1 MRRLC
6 YLLVALGLLAAISV
20 PTASAGGGPRKDRD
34 THVQL
39 LAINDF
45 HGNLQANTPGTITYC
60 CELDTNPAVNQ
71 QVAVRRAAG
80 GIEYLGTL
88 VKQLRDRN
96 SNTITV
102 GAGDLIG
109 ASPLIS
115 GLFHDEPAIE
125 AMNALGLQVT
135 GVGNHEFD
143 EGLKELYRM
152 QFGGCVPS
160 DPTTCAAG
168 FFRGAFFRYLA
179 ANVFFEGTHHTI
191 FPAFK
196 IVRVDDAKIAFIGL
210 TLEGTPL
217 VVTPT
222 AVEGLEFRPEV
233 ETVNALVDRL
243 REHEG
248 VRTFVVLLHQGGQQN
263 APFANAGKYPGFA
276 AGFAD
281 VNGCENL
288 NGDIAPIVTALDPR
302 VDVVISAHTHQPY
315 VCPNYAGTHI
325 LLTSASSFGRLVT
338 GIDLTIDHRTKDATV
353 DAAANYVVKQ
363 TAGSFDSSAGSTNP
377 LGAPVAKDPV
387 ESKLLAKWNALSA
400 PLANRVIGH
409 ITADLLSARDPGG
422 VNFAG
427 EQPIG
432 DSIADAQLAA
442 TAPTDFGAAV
452 IAFMNPGGIRG
463 SLKYAPGT
471 GETRLPGE
479 VTYGNAFTVQ
489 PFANV
494 MQVKTMTGL
503 QITRLLEQQW
513 SGTNAGTNMKILQVS
528 DGFTYSYDLT
538 AATVE
543 KVVPGS
549 VKLNGTVLDPLAPY
563 RVAMNNFLGAGG
575 DGFSVFTEGT
585 DTLGGEVDLDAFV
598 QYLQA
603 HDPVPTPP
611 LNRITRVG

>member
-1 MRRLC
+1 M
-6 YLLVALGLLAAISV
+6 
-20 PTASAGGGPRKDRD
+20 
-34 THVQL
+34 

-60 CELDTNPAVNQ
+60 CEFDANPAVNK
-71 QVAVRRAAG
+71 QVAVRRNAG

-88 VKQLRDRN
+88 VKQLREHN

-115 GLFHDEPAIE
+115 GLFHDEPSIE

-143 EGLKELYRM
+143 EGLTELYRM
-152 QFGGCVPS
+152 QYGGCVAS

-168 FFRGAFFRYLA
+168 PFGGALFPYLA
-179 ANVFFEGTHHTI
+179 ANVFFAGTHDTI
-191 FPAFK
+191 FPPYK
-196 IVRVDDAKIAFIGL
+196 IVKVDNAKIAFIGL

-217 VVTPT
+217 IVTPT

-233 ETVNALVDRL
+233 ATVNALVSKL
-243 REHEG
+243 REDEG

-263 APFANAGKYPGFA
+263 PPFANAGKYPGFA
-276 AGFAD
+276 SGFAD
-281 VNGCENL
+281 INGCENL
-288 NGDIAPIVTALDPR
+288 NGDIAPIVKGLDPR
-302 VDVVISAHTHQPY
+302 VDVVVSAHTHQPY
-315 VCPNYAGTHI
+315 VCPNYAGTNI

-338 GIDLTIDHRTKDATV
+338 GIDLRIDHQTKDVTAETAT
-353 DAAANYVVKQ
+353 NYVVKQ
-363 TAGSFDSSAGSTNP
+363 TQGPFDSSKGPTN

-387 ESKLLAKWNALSA
+387 ESQILAKWDALSA
-400 PLANRVIGH
+400 PLANQVIGH
-409 ITADLLSARDPGG
+409 ITADLLSSRDPGG

-432 DSIADAQLAA
+432 ETIADAQLAA

-452 IAFMNPGGIRG
+452 IAFMNPGGIRA

-494 MQVKTMTGL
+494 MQVKTLTGL

-513 SGTNAGTNMKILQVS
+513 SGTNAGTNH
-528 DGFTYSYDLT
+528 
-538 AATVE
+538 E
-543 KVVPGS
+543 
-549 VKLNGTVLDPLAPY
+549 DPAGLERLHLLLRP
-563 RVAMNNFLGAGG
+563 LGG
-575 DGFSVFTEGT
+575 DRRQGRAG
-585 DTLGGEVDLDAFV
+585 LGEAERDRRSTRSR
-598 QYLQA
+598 
-603 HDPVPTPP
+603 PTAS
-611 LNRITRVG
+611 R